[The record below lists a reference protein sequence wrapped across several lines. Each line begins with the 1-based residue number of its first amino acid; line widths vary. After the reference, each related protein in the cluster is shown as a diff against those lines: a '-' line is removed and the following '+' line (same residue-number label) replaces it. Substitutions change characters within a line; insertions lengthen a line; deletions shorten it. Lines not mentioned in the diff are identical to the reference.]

1 MNFSTAIGPLTF
13 YPENKD
19 IQTEGGTYPDIK
31 HFYFKY
37 HNHSSYLNY
46 QITKARMEYHWGS
59 GNPLTGVSQLLHEV
73 VEKCV
78 AEIPVYRKKS
88 FVLRATFTVITDSYH
103 CMTRFSWVPT
113 AIISANKKKSLFSEL
128 HLIYHFCFSHPAHMV
143 LSLNKSRLASFFI
156 QTLLCI

>member
-1 MNFSTAIGPLTF
+1 MNFLTAIGPLTF

-78 AEIPVYRKKS
+78 AEIPVYRRK
-88 FVLRATFTVITDSYH
+88 V
-103 CMTRFSWVPT
+103 
-113 AIISANKKKSLFSEL
+113 LFSEL
-128 HLIYHFCFSHPAHMV
+128 HLQS
-143 LSLNKSRLASFFI
+143 SLI
-156 QTLLCI
+156 HIIV